1 MKISTRKLIA
11 NALLI
16 VVVAF
21 CIALTSESG
30 EREGKNTSMDK
41 NHVVLLGASVGQEW
55 KLQDYPQ
62 RMKDPTHTFESVAIY
77 QFDKTEGLEEILMR
91 PERKFR
97 LTRTYLKGFFEPSP
111 KLPGTI
117 ILKECAAYFPGD
129 VTAYKDLIDRWVKRI
144 RESNIEIILATTV
157 PVTRAR
163 AETKKGQQSQILG
176 FNDWIRTYAA
186 GEHIRLLDLEVPM
199 RISSKDRYL
208 RDEFSTDGLH
218 LNKKAY
224 DILDRL
230 LQETL
235 RANNVVAE
243 RTAR

>member
-62 RMKDPTHTFESVAIY
+62 RMKDRTHTFESVAIY
-77 QFDKTEGLEEILMR
+77 QYDKTEGLEEILMR

-97 LTRTYLKGFFEPSP
+97 LTKTYLKGFFQPSP

-117 ILKECAAYFPGD
+117 IIKECAAYFPGD
-129 VTAYKDLIDRWVKRI
+129 LNSYEELIRQWVERVRKK
-144 RESNIEIILATTV
+144 NIAVVLATTV
-157 PVTRAR
+157 PVTRSR
-163 AETKKGQQSQILG
+163 SETKQNQMKQIREY
-176 FNDWIRTYAA
+176 NDWLRQYAQS
-186 GEHIRLLDLEVPM
+186 EHIRVLDLEAAVSTGL
-199 RISSKDRYL
+199 RERFL
-208 RDEFSTDGLH
+208 RDELSTDGLH

-224 DILDRL
+224 DLLDAS
-230 LQETL
+230 LQTVL
-235 RANNVVAE
+235 K
-243 RTAR
+243 